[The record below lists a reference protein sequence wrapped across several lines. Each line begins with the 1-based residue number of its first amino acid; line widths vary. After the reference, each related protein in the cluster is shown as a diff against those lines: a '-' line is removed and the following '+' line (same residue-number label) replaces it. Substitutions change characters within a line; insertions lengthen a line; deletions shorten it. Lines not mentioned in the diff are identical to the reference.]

1 MHYHYVYVYIITHM
15 WHIALIA
22 PPMRGATHAWQD
34 FRWGSGRGGR
44 RTIFDSLTLH
54 LENWS
59 TDYWSLHW
67 CVFPWQCSGGA
78 AEARKDLGMTFWIAH
93 TLGESWR
100 HDLGMTFTSTCRS
113 SEGFIFF
120 AGGAALSNV
129 ENTRQVTTERLVLSV
144 EYWPRMSI
152 SRLIQWYPLR
162 GELPCS
168 LTR

>member
-120 AGGAALSNV
+120 CRRSRFEQCRKHKAGDHWASRV
-129 ENTRQVTTERLVLSV
+129 ECWILAED
-144 EYWPRMSI
+144 EHI
-152 SRLIQWYPLR
+152 
-162 GELPCS
+162 
-168 LTR
+168 